1 MQVRRS
7 LDHTDFSESAFSL
20 GYSPAVTAG
29 IIKSISEENTLDSEA
44 VVVLFANELK
54 DRTVRSIRG
63 DNGNYNAGRD
73 HGNGSP
79 DRNSRKKVSEV
90 PLPSVPE
97 ESHHSKDTV
106 TSSSS
111 SSNNPLHQQQPTTTA
126 VESSN
131 SKKSVPSTTNTS
143 TTAPPSTQ
151 PFTTPF
157 SNAIKNAH
165 IDNNSE
171 YNRTDTINSEH
182 TTSELSYHTAVDSP
196 TTSTVQS
203 SHAAAAAAIAESGP
217 RLLNFSEGMPEYY
230 VQSAI
235 QTLIFDTT
243 TSEGN
248 TRKIFIDQFKSACIM
263 NLTHTTTINNTTA
276 SSSASATGEIHCT
289 YCYSVYCCYIDI

>member
-63 DNGNYNAGRD
+63 DSGNYNAGRD
-73 HGNGSP
+73 NGNGSP

-97 ESHHSKDTV
+97 ESRHSKDTV

-111 SSNNPLHQQQPTTTA
+111 SSTNPLHQPQPTTIA

-131 SKKSVPSTTNTS
+131 SKKSTNTNTS
-143 TTAPPSTQ
+143 STAPPSTQ

-171 YNRTDTINSEH
+171 YNRTDTLNSEH

-263 NLTHTTTINNTTA
+263 NLTHTTTINTTTA

-289 YCYSVYCCYIDI
+289 YCY